1 MFECD
6 ICHPVEGQIIK
17 CEVKNIT
24 RAGIRAEYKSKSENE
39 KCDDLDAPFL
49 DKDKINTVNASA
61 CEFMELI
68 LKQVEKYI
76 DPNIAYEISHKIIV
90 PLITTFK

>member
-24 RAGIRAEYKSKSENE
+24 RAGIRAVYTKE
-39 KCDDLDAPFL
+39 K
-49 DKDKINTVNASA
+49 
-61 CEFMELI
+61 
-68 LKQVEKYI
+68 
-76 DPNIAYEISHKIIV
+76 
-90 PLITTFK
+90 